1 VTEQEDLP
9 AVSLE
14 GKDNYE

>member
-1 VTEQEDLP
+1 MDLEDMP

-14 GKDNYE
+14 GKDTYE